1 MTKIFDWAQCTHSPQ
16 MTAFLMSVENSGI
29 SEAEFVKRYIQI
41 PYSGPKRHSR
51 SRGANKARSEY
62 RRLAKHYDF
71 FAPKA

>member
-1 MTKIFDWAQCTHSPQ
+1 